1 MYEQVAKIVFNIY
14 QKIGSIW
21 NHKDIFDYVGYN
33 DTLKG
38 LVYLG
43 FDKKINN
50 DNFVEGIMLWLH
62 SLNMRK
68 MV

>member
-1 MYEQVAKIVFNIY
+1 MYKQAAKIVFNIY
-14 QKIGSIW
+14 QKTVVFLDLW
-21 NHKDIFDYVGYN
+21 YNERLN

-50 DNFVEGIMLWLH
+50 DNFVEGIMLWL
-62 SLNMRK
+62 
-68 MV
+68 

>member
-14 QKIGSIW
+14 QKTVVFLDLW
-21 NHKDIFDYVGYN
+21 NHKDIFDYVGYS

-50 DNFVEGIMLWLH
+50 DNFVEGIML
-62 SLNMRK
+62 
-68 MV
+68 